1 MAKDN
6 AELSLKLSN
15 AGASLKPMGLFED
28 LRQWFSKALPSL
40 SELCGTDEA
49 KKIFATARV
58 QLAKSP
64 DLLQCTKVSLQN
76 CILQS
81 MALKLYPGPMQEC
94 AYVKF
99 GDEAVFMPMYQGITK
114 LAIQGKTIRSV
125 KANVVYERDEFDYSE
140 GTEPY
145 IKHRRYLGNDG
156 ERGARVAFYA
166 TATVRNGAREFVIMS
181 LAEVEAIRSRSRSA
195 KSSHS
200 PWNTDFDE
208 MGKKTVLKRMLK
220 LLPKSTELAEA
231 IEMDNALE
239 RPDLVKAQIIPLDDS
254 GMIDVETTV
263 DEQTELTTG

>member
-99 GDEAVFMPMYQGITK
+99 KDEAVFIPQYQGLIK
-114 LAIQGKTIRSV
+114 LAIQGRTIRDAS
-125 KANVVYERDEFDYSE
+125 ANVVYENDDFDYSE
-140 GTEPY
+140 GTDCFLRH
-145 IKHRRYLGNDG
+145 KRHLGKSS
-156 ERGARVAFYA
+156 ERGDRIAVYA
-166 TATVRNGAREFVIMS
+166 TATLKNGSRKFIIMS
-181 LAEVEAIRSRSRSA
+181 VDDIESIKSRSRSA
-195 KSSHS
+195 NSSYS
-200 PWNTDFDE
+200 PWSTDYDE
-208 MGKKTVLKRMLK
+208 MAKKTAIKRLLK
-220 LLPKSTELAEA
+220 LIPKSTELAEA
-231 IEMDNALE
+231 LDIDNAIE
-239 RPDLVKAQIIPLDDS
+239 RPDLAKTQIIPLDDS
-254 GMIDVETTV
+254 GVIDVETTV